1 MIVKKLLICIVV
13 SCMLFTGAA
22 LAQEEASRDSDL
34 EQRVEELQQQIDE
47 LREEQQEDT
56 KSLKERVSQTER
68 HSAADKV
75 ELSVQMEPRLWSI
88 QMQDVSS
95 SYGVLKDAMPAIEAF
110 QNPATSD
117 PAAPPRKDS
126 FTAQEMQD
134 ILQGKYTATQ
144 IQNLFNGYG
153 TGIDS
158 DYAQALADLDD
169 PPEVDAE
176 NDAVRTLRFRL
187 RMDSQVNDHL
197 RFAGRLA
204 AYKVWGDSVGI
215 NFNRAGMQDVTMDGT
230 TASNPHGNTLRLER
244 AYFVYDNQIGPVP
257 WYISVGRRPSTEGPP
272 LQYKK
277 NLPAEGGS
285 PMAHIINWEFDGASL
300 HFDLSDVTG
309 VPGADIKFCYG
320 SAFESQYGTSS
331 AFLSEPKTDD
341 VDLYGVISDLY
352 ESYLLSLDTELKLT
366 ANYAYAPD
374 ITDGFTGL
382 TVMPFTVSRNET
394 ASPTT
399 YTFEP
404 NDSLYVSRVEPTQEI
419 GDWQAATMLLQA
431 NTMGGALDLFLSGAW
446 SHTEAENVSENPA
459 YEMLGLSLLSSEGDL
474 EDHDGY
480 SVYAGGRY
488 NLADYG
494 TKLGLEYNYG
504 TKYWFN
510 FTGAED
516 NLIGSKLATRGHVV
530 EPYVIQNISGENFFL
545 RLGAQFY
552 DFEYSGSGN
561 PLGEPKDVDEVTG
574 LETTFSPVID
584 RMQQYYLSAVY
595 RF

>member
-1 MIVKKLLICIVV
+1 MIGKKILICLVASFMVV
-13 SCMLFTGAA
+13 GSVAF
-22 LAQEEASRDSDL
+22 AQEEASQEQDL
-34 EQRVEELQQQIDE
+34 EQRIEKLQQQVEELQ
-47 LREEQQEDT
+47 EEQQEDT
-56 KSLKERVSQTER
+56 ESLKERVSQTER
-68 HSAADKV
+68 HTAADKV
-75 ELSVQMEPRLWSI
+75 ELSVEMEPRLWSI
-88 QMQDVSS
+88 HMQNVRS
-95 SYGVLKDAMPAIEAF
+95 SYGVLQQAMPAIQDF
-110 QNPATSD
+110 QD
-117 PAAPPRKDS
+117 PAVSSPPYA
-126 FTAQEMQD
+126 FTAQQMQD
-134 ILQGKYTATQ
+134 ILQGKYSAQQ
-144 IQNLFNGYG
+144 IQGMFQQYG
-153 TGIDS
+153 TGINS

-187 RMDSQVNDHL
+187 RMDSQVNENL

-215 NFNRAGMQDVTMDGT
+215 NFNRAGMQDVSMDGT
-230 TASNPHGNTLRLER
+230 TASNPHGNTIRLER
-244 AYFVYDNQIGPVP
+244 AYFVYDNEIGQVP

-277 NLPAEGGS
+277 NLPAQGGS

-300 HFDLSDVTG
+300 HFDLSEVTG

-320 SAFESQYGTSS
+320 SAFESQYGTTS
-331 AFLSEPKTDD
+331 AFLSEPATDD

-352 ESYLLSLDTELKLT
+352 ESYIFSLDTELKLT

-382 TVMPFTVSRNET
+382 TVMPFTVKKTQSG
-394 ASPTT
+394 T

-404 NDSLYVSRVEPTQEI
+404 NESLYVSRVEPTKEI
-419 GDWQAATMLLQA
+419 GDWQAGTLLLQG
-431 NTMGGALDLFLSGAW
+431 NTMGGALDLFISGAW

-459 YEMLGLSLLSSEGDL
+459 YEMLGMSLLSSEGEL

-480 SVYAGGRY
+480 SLYAGGRY
-488 NLADYG
+488 NFANYG

-504 TKYWFN
+504 SKYWFN

-516 NLIGSKLATRGHVV
+516 NLIGSKLATRGHVL
-530 EPYVIQNISGENFFL
+530 EPYVVQNISGEHFFL
-545 RLGAQFY
+545 RLGAQLY

-574 LETTFSPVID
+574 MQTTLSPVID

>member
-1 MIVKKLLICIVV
+1 MIGKKLLIATVV
-13 SCMLFTGAA
+13 CCMLFTGAA

-34 EQRVEELQQQIDE
+34 EQRVEELEQQLEE
-47 LREEQQEDT
+47 LREEQKQDT
-56 KSLKERVSQTER
+56 ESLKDRVSETER
-68 HSAADKV
+68 HTAADKV
-75 ELSVQMEPRLWSI
+75 ELSIMMEPRLWSI
-88 QMQDVSS
+88 QMQDVRS
-95 SYGVLKDAMPAIEAF
+95 SYGVLKQAMPNIVQRQLYF
-110 QNPATSD
+110 TDQQVQRLLKGGFSATTLNNNFGF
-117 PAAPPRKDS
+117 DS
-126 FTAQEMQD
+126 ST
-134 ILQGKYTATQ
+134 
-144 IQNLFNGYG
+144 
-153 TGIDS
+153 
-158 DYAQALADLDD
+158 AQALANLDD
-169 PPEVDAE
+169 PPKVDAE

-187 RMDSQVNDHL
+187 RMDSQVNDNL

-215 NFNRAGMQDVTMDGT
+215 NFNRGGMQDVTMDGT
-230 TASNPHGNTLRLER
+230 TASNPHGNTIRLER
-244 AYFVYDNQIGPVP
+244 AYFVYDNELGPVP

-309 VPGADIKFCYG
+309 VPGSDIKFCYG

-366 ANYAYAPD
+366 VNYAYAPD

-404 NDSLYVSRVEPTQEI
+404 NESLFVSRVEPTQEI

-459 YEMLGLSLLSSEGDL
+459 YEMLGLSLLSSEGEL
-474 EDHDGY
+474 ENHDGY

-561 PLGEPKDVDEVTG
+561 PLGEPKDVDDVTG

>member
-1 MIVKKLLICIVV
+1 MIWKKVV
-13 SCMLFTGAA
+13 IFMTLSFMVLTGMA
-22 LAQEEASRDSDL
+22 LAQEGESQEKDL
-34 EQRVEELQQQIDE
+34 EQRIEELQQQVDE
-47 LREEQQEDT
+47 LQKEQQEDT
-56 KSLKERVSQTER
+56 ESLKERVSQTER
-68 HSAADKV
+68 HTAADKV
-75 ELSVQMEPRLWSI
+75 ELSVEMEPRLWSI
-88 QMQDVSS
+88 HMQDARS
-95 SYGVLKDAMPAIEAF
+95 SYGTL
-110 QNPATSD
+110 
-117 PAAPPRKDS
+117 
-126 FTAQEMQD
+126 QEMMPMLEGNTYSDQE
-134 ILQGKYTATQ
+134 IQGMLK
-144 IQNLFNGYG
+144 
-153 TGIDS
+153 GIEPS
-158 DYAQALADLDD
+158 
-169 PPEVDAE
+169 EVDVD

-187 RMDSQVNDHL
+187 RMDSQVNENL

-215 NFNRAGMQDVTMDGT
+215 NFNRAGMQDVSMDGT
-230 TASNPHGNTLRLER
+230 TASNPHGNTIRLER
-244 AYFVYDNQIGPVP
+244 AYFVYDNEIGQVP

-277 NLPAEGGS
+277 NLPAQGGS

-300 HFDLSDVTG
+300 HFDLSEMTG

-320 SAFESQYGTSS
+320 SAFESQYGTTS
-331 AFLSEPKTDD
+331 AFLSEPHTDD

-382 TVMPFTVSRNET
+382 TVMPFTVSKT
-394 ASPTT
+394 PSGA

-404 NDSLYVSRVEPTQEI
+404 NKSLYVSRMEPTTSI
-419 GDWQAATMLLQA
+419 GDWQAGTLLLQG
-431 NTMGGALDLFLSGAW
+431 NTLGGALDLFLSGAW

-459 YEMLGLSLLSSEGDL
+459 YEMLGLSLLSSEGEL

-480 SVYAGGRY
+480 SLYAGGRY
-488 NLADYG
+488 NFADYG

-504 TKYWFN
+504 SKYWFN

-516 NLIGSKLATRGHVV
+516 NLIGSKLATRGHVI
-530 EPYVIQNISGENFFL
+530 EPYLTQNISGEHFFL

-561 PLGEPKDVDEVTG
+561 PLGEPKDVDKVTG
-574 LETTFSPVID
+574 MQTTLSPVID

>member
-1 MIVKKLLICIVV
+1 MIGKKLLIATIV

-22 LAQEEASRDSDL
+22 FAQEEASRDNDL
-34 EQRVEELQQQIDE
+34 EQRVEELEQQLEE
-47 LREEQQEDT
+47 LREEQQKET
-56 KSLKERVSQTER
+56 ESLKDRVSQTER
-68 HSAADKV
+68 HTAADKV
-75 ELSVQMEPRLWSI
+75 ELSIMMEPRLWSLH
-88 QMQDVSS
+88 MQDVRS
-95 SYGVLKDAMPAIEAF
+95 SYGVLQQAMPRITDF
-110 QNPATSD
+110 QGNLPGGG
-117 PAAPPRKDS
+117 
-126 FTAQEMQD
+126 FTAQQ
-134 ILQGKYTATQ
+134 IQKLLKGQYKQSTLQGAP
-144 IQNLFNGYG
+144 FNFSPS
-153 TGIDS
+153 T
-158 DYAQALADLDD
+158 AQALANLED
-169 PPEVDAE
+169 PPKVDVD

-197 RFAGRLA
+197 RFAGRVA

-215 NFNRAGMQDVTMDGT
+215 NFNKAGMQDVSMDGT

-244 AYFVYDNQIGPVP
+244 AYFVYDNELGPVP

-300 HFDLSDVTG
+300 HFDLSEVTG

-382 TVMPFTVSRNET
+382 TVMPFTVSKNQNGNYSF
-394 ASPTT
+394 SP
-399 YTFEP
+399 
-404 NDSLYVSRVEPTQEI
+404 NKSLSVSRVEPTQEI

-459 YEMLGLSLLSSEGDL
+459 YEMLGLSLLSSEGEL
-474 EDHDGY
+474 ENHDGY

-561 PLGEPKDVDEVTG
+561 PLGEPKDVDKVTG